1 MGRFLSR
8 FWGRFWGKLALG
20 LGLAL
25 TMAACSRLPAEPDAD
40 RLGRRFIDA
49 VQRDDW
55 AVIDPALS
63 AGFMA
68 DPQHAPKI
76 VLVRDLFPKDPPW
89 RIKLIE
95 SERTRPPLIGR
106 KAAVELSTLRYLYDF
121 SGREVAVDLTVELAG
136 TKRVYDRGQ
145 KLTGKDPFRE
155 VKLYRVVAITAQP
168 VTGAAIKA
176 NGVLAPGK
184 GLVHL
189 AFVLGLVASP
199 LIMVVTAVAAA
210 RTLGL
215 RHRWWWVLGAFV
227 GLGTVW
233 INWTTGTLGV
243 EWKAINLFGVAAT
256 KGQSPLDPWMLH
268 FAPPV
273 GALLVLLRLKTLKP
287 PA

>member
-1 MGRFLSR
+1 MGRV
-8 FWGRFWGKLALG
+8 LAKIAAV

-25 TMAACSRLPAEPDAD
+25 VLAGCERLQAEPDAD

-55 AVIDPALS
+55 PAIDPALS

-68 DPQHAPKI
+68 DPDHAPKI
-76 VLVRDLFPKDPPW
+76 VLVRDLFPKEPPW

-95 SERTRPPLIGR
+95 SERSRPPLFG
-106 KAAVELSTLRYLYDF
+106 KDKTVEISTLRYLYGF

-145 KLTGKDPFRE
+145 KLTGKTPFRE

-168 VTGAAIKA
+168 VTDAAIKA
-176 NGVLAPGK
+176 NGFLAPGK

-189 AFVLGLVASP
+189 AFLLGLAGSP
-199 LIMVVTAVAAA
+199 IIMVLTAVAAA
-210 RTLGL
+210 RSTGL
-215 RHRWWWVLGAFV
+215 KGKWWWVLGAFV
-227 GLGTVW
+227 GVGTVW
-233 INWTTGTLGV
+233 INWTTGAVGAD
-243 EWKAINLFGVAAT
+243 WKALNLFGVAAT
-256 KGQSPLDPWMLH
+256 KGQSPLAPWIFH

-273 GALLVLLRLKTLKP
+273 GALIVLLRLKTLRP
-287 PA
+287 EPQD

>member
-1 MGRFLSR
+1 MGRVL
-8 FWGRFWGKLALG
+8 GRIAVV

-25 TMAACSRLPAEPDAD
+25 VLAGCSKLQAEPDAD

-55 AVIDPALS
+55 PAIDPALS

-68 DPQHAPKI
+68 DPDHAPKI
-76 VLVRDLFPKDPPW
+76 VLVRDLFPKEPPW

-95 SERTRPPLIGR
+95 SERTRPPLLGR
-106 KAAVELSTLRYLYDF
+106 ETQVELSTLRYLYGF

-168 VTGAAIKA
+168 VTSAAVKA
-176 NGVLAPGK
+176 NGFLAPGK

-189 AFVLGLVASP
+189 AFLVGLVGSP
-199 LIMVVTAVAAA
+199 VIMVLTAVAAA
-210 RTLGL
+210 RSPGL
-215 RHRWWWVLGAFV
+215 KFKWWWVLGAFV
-227 GLGTVW
+227 GVGTVW
-233 INWTTGTLGV
+233 INWTTGALGAQWQAV
-243 EWKAINLFGVAAT
+243 NLFGVAAT
-256 KGQSPLDPWMLH
+256 KGQSPLAPWIFH
-268 FAPPV
+268 FAPPI
-273 GALLVLLRLKTLKP
+273 GALVVLLRLKTLP
-287 PA
+287 RQNQP